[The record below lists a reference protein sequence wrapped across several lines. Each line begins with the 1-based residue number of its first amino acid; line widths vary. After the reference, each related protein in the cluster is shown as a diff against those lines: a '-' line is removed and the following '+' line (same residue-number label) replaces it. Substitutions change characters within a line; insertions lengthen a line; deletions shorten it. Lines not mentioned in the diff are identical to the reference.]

1 MKDPFLT
8 GCVIGVMMLVFGM
21 GNLIRQDIKGLN
33 RETQVHWMLPSDAK
47 CAVKLMYFKDKDG
60 VRYPANQMVC
70 HFDAALAQ
78 PIRPEP
84 KQNLEVMQEKYQE
97 D

>member
-1 MKDPFLT
+1 MIRYIMICMTALILVITANTIMVIKELKD
-8 GCVIGVMMLVFGM
+8 
-21 GNLIRQDIKGLN
+21 LN
-33 RETQVHWMLPSDAK
+33 RETVVHWMLPSDAK
-47 CAVKLMYFKDKDG
+47 CAVKLMYFKNKDG
-60 VRYPANQMVC
+60 VRYPANRMVC